1 MGSQF
6 RFSGLCFL
14 TKIIYDLIGK
24 PLGLKG
30 KDGVFN
36 GPFNH
41 RGGWTEG
48 PRTLIQGSLIFANNE
63 RVFSKVM
70 NPFWILM
77 AFGNEDH

>member
-14 TKIIYDLIGK
+14 TKTVDNLIGK

-48 PRTLIQGSLIFANNE
+48 PRTLIQRSPNICKQRTCFQQGYE
-63 RVFSKVM
+63 
-70 NPFWILM
+70 PFLDFDGFW
-77 AFGNEDH
+77 